1 MRPLIRRGAV
11 NAGLIVALVVGVPLL
26 LMGVGIVWLLMTAS
40 DGQGERVLPDTAPAR
55 ESLEDRARRIDY
67 SYDRVKARAGEQLW
81 FRMCFGC
88 HSDDGTVVEGP
99 SFLHL
104 YGSEVELVG
113 GTRVIADEEYLRRAI
128 LDPYDQVRRGWEN
141 MRTMPPNRGVLN
153 DQQVEQLIEFIKS
166 LAEPNM
172 PEPPTDEDPEGEP
185 EAQEQPPDEPASG
198 GEGPEHT
205 GGG

>member
-1 MRPLIRRGAV
+1 MKRRGAV
-11 NAGLIVALVVGVPLL
+11 NAGLIVALVVGLPLV
-26 LMGVGIVWLLMTAS
+26 LMGVGIAWLLMTSS
-40 DGQGERVLPDTAPAR
+40 DGPAERVLPDTTPAP
-55 ESLEDRARRIDY
+55 ESLEDRAQRIDY
-67 SYDRVKARAGEQLW
+67 SYNRVKAGAGEQLW
-81 FRMCFGC
+81 FRMCFAC

-104 YGSEVELVG
+104 YGSEVVLVG

-141 MRTMPPNRGVLN
+141 VRTMPPNRGVLN

-172 PEPPTDEDPEGEP
+172 PEPPADETGEGEP
-185 EAQEQPPDEPASG
+185 
-198 GEGPEHT
+198 GEGEPDPAESA